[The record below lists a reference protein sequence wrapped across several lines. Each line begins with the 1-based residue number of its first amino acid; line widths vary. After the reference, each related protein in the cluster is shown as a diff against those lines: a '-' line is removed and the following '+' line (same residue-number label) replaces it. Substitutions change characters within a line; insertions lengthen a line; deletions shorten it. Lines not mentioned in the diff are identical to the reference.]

1 MIQTEP
7 NLREGERW
15 ERGDKRGRRGVLG
28 SYLLSGQAGRC
39 LSLRMRNPD
48 LKVGLPSSSADEC
61 EKADW
66 EQQQQQ
72 SPRTTTS
79 QDPATST
86 DPAMHDPDPPSSS
99 PLFEKHLVSTIDI
112 ETIGLAASFGDDSE
126 KKAFSD

>member
-1 MIQTEP
+1 M
-7 NLREGERW
+7 
-15 ERGDKRGRRGVLG
+15 LG

-48 LKVGLPSSSADEC
+48 LKVGLPSSSAADER

-79 QDPATST
+79 QDPATTST
-86 DPAMHDPDPPSSS
+86 DPAMHDRHPPPSS
-99 PLFEKHLVSTIDI
+99 PLFKKHLVSTIDI
-112 ETIGLAASFGDDSE
+112 EMIGLAASFGDDSE
-126 KKAFSD
+126 KGLL

>member
-1 MIQTEP
+1 
-7 NLREGERW
+7 
-15 ERGDKRGRRGVLG
+15 
-28 SYLLSGQAGRC
+28 
-39 LSLRMRNPD
+39 MRNTQ

-79 QDPATST
+79 QDPATTST
-86 DPAMHDPDPPSSS
+86 DPAMHDRHPPPSS

-112 ETIGLAASFGDDSE
+112 EMIGLAASFGDDSE
-126 KKAFSD
+126 KRSALIDLEDLVSVIDVGL

>member
-1 MIQTEP
+1 M
-7 NLREGERW
+7 
-15 ERGDKRGRRGVLG
+15 LG

-72 SPRTTTS
+72 QSPRTTTS

-86 DPAMHDPDPPSSS
+86 DPAMHDRDPPSSS
-99 PLFEKHLVSTIDI
+99 PLFEKRLVSTIDI
-112 ETIGLAASFGDDSE
+112 ETIGLAALFGDDSE
-126 KKAFSD
+126 KRPSLIDLEDVVSVIDVGL